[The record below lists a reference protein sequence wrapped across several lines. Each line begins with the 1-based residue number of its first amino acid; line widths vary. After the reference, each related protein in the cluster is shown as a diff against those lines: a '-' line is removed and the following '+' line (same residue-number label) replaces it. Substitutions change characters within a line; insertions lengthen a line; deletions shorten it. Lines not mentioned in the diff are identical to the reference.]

1 MDNVIFSMNNYR
13 PLSNVRGLTRECLI
27 ALAADIETRQSR
39 RKFLLSHSLKPEH
52 PRSSTTDDVECFF
65 SVLRDT
71 VGKDFTLKQ
80 VCCIFMRVYYSTI
93 VVHNMQV
100 YFGWRKICME
110 FMKRSDPSLP
120 FYYSTS
126 SHQRFYEG
134 EMPSFDEPSKEHK
147 QKRVP
152 QRELLGAIGRR
163 VSLPVRGSLSVRSQ
177 FHNVPVDL
185 PPLPNAPV
193 STRIL
198 QEHSY

>member
-1 MDNVIFSMNNYR
+1 MNFIMNNYR
-13 PLSNVRGLTRECLI
+13 PISSVCGLTRECLI
-27 ALAADIETRQSR
+27 AADIETRQSR
-39 RKFLLSHSLKPEH
+39 SKFLLSYSLKPEH

-65 SVLRDT
+65 NVLRDT

-93 VVHNMQV
+93 VVHNMHV

-110 FMKRSDPSLP
+110 FMKRSAPSLP

-147 QKRVP
+147 QKCVP
-152 QRELLGAIGRR
+152 QRELLGAIDRR
-163 VSLPVRGSLSVRSQ
+163 VSLPEVVSRSDHNSIMFQLIYLLCLMHLSAQ
-177 FHNVPVDL
+177 EFYKNVL
-185 PPLPNAPV
+185 
-193 STRIL
+193 SRI
-198 QEHSY
+198 Y